1 MLALLGD
8 FAVRFNVLILLTVF
22 VFASCGN
29 TSHRLIADDIDETV
43 VPDQTDELM
52 DDPEDGDLFPEVEE
66 IAENDETAED
76 DFTVELND
84 EGADEDVAED
94 FDNTDADVDE
104 VEERLG
110 SISFSYNKS
119 DSVLDFS
126 LGGEFGGYGINE
138 FIEVARKISITEYVV
153 ELSLRGGFIQHGHQV
168 KAQLRVPFDADFPY
182 EVEIDDESSYV
193 RLYAEGLGFIHERLG
208 SKGIMTVYS
217 LKSPLTEVEELNFEG
232 IDLEVFDKQ

>member
-1 MLALLGD
+1 LLGD
-8 FAVRFNVLILLTVF
+8 FAVRFNILILLTVF

-29 TSHRLIADDIDETV
+29 TSHRLIDDDIDETV
-43 VPDQTDELM
+43 VPNQTDELM
-52 DDPEDGDLFPEVEE
+52 DDPEDGDMSAEVEE
-66 IAENDETAED
+66 IAENDEAVED
-76 DFTVELND
+76 GFTVELND

-94 FDNTDADVDE
+94 FDNTDTDADE

-119 DSVLDFS
+119 NGVLDFS

-138 FIEVARKISITEYVV
+138 FLEVTRKISITEYVV
-153 ELSLRGGFIQHGHQV
+153 EVSLRGGFIQHGHQV
-168 KAQLRVPFDADFPY
+168 KAQLRVPFNADFPY
-182 EVEIDDESSYV
+182 EVEISDESSYV

-208 SKGIMTVYS
+208 ARGTVTVYS
-217 LKSPLTEVEELNFEG
+217 LKSSLTEVEELNFEG